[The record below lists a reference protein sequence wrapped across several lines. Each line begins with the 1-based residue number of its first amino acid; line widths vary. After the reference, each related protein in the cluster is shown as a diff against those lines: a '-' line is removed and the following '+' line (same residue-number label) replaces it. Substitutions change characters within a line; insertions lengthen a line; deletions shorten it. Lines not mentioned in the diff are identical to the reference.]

1 VEPASGAKQAS
12 PALPRVVHRRTVALL
27 LAGMIPGLFSAC
39 GGPGT
44 PPENAVSHVCIA
56 TDADG
61 LAAHTFNQLAVDGAN
76 STAARVQV
84 VVSHASS
91 DYLSSLQ
98 RCAAAH
104 PDLVIAISAD
114 MATAVWRAAQLH
126 LNQKFALVDATP
138 VDDNGQPVDLGNV
151 TDLLFKEQEASYL
164 VGALAGL
171 MEKEKVGN
179 ATHNVLGILASNHGP
194 AVDPYIAGYI
204 AGARDADPGVILKI
218 TYSDSQDTAFCKQL
232 GITQISAGADILF
245 EVTGRCASG
254 YIDAAYDASAYAIGS
269 DNDEAFASPAVISSA
284 LKRVDHVVALTI
296 QRLHNG
302 QFRSGQQVFSLQD
315 DATSFSMPSSVVPQ
329 DVINQVL
336 DLRAKIRS
344 GAITPPDT
352 VPPGV

>member
-1 VEPASGAKQAS
+1 V
-12 PALPRVVHRRTVALL
+12 L
-27 LAGMIPGLFSAC
+27 LAGLLAACSQPSASPD
-39 GGPGT
+39 GAKT
-44 PPENAVSHVCIA
+44 HVCIA
-56 TDADG
+56 TNADG
-61 LAAHTFNQLAVDGAN
+61 LAAHTFNQLAIDGARGAGA
-76 STAARVQV
+76 SVQV
-84 VVSHASS
+84 VASHAAS

-104 PDLVIAISAD
+104 PDLAIAISPD

-126 LNQKFALVDATP
+126 QTQRFALVDGTP
-138 VDDNGQPVDLGNV
+138 IDDNGQSVDLGNV
-151 TDLLFKEQEASYL
+151 TDLLFKQQEPGYL

-179 ATHNVLGILASNHGP
+179 ATHNVLGILGANHGQ

-204 AGARDADPGVILKI
+204 AGARSVDPGVIVKI
-218 TYSDSQDTAFCKQL
+218 TYSDSQDPAFCKQL
-232 GITQISAGADILF
+232 GITQISGGADVVF

-269 DNDEAFASPAVISSA
+269 NNDEAFVSPAVISSA

-296 QRLHNG
+296 QRLQAG
-302 QFRSGQQVFSLQD
+302 QFHAGQQVFSLQD
-315 DATSFSMPSSVVPQ
+315 DATGFSMPSSIVPQ

-336 DLRAKIRS
+336 DIRVKIRN

-352 VPPGV
+352 IPPGV

>member
-1 VEPASGAKQAS
+1 V
-12 PALPRVVHRRTVALL
+12 L
-27 LAGMIPGLFSAC
+27 LAGLVAACSQPSAS
-39 GGPGT
+39 PDSAKT
-44 PPENAVSHVCIA
+44 HVCIA
-56 TDADG
+56 TNADG
-61 LAAHTFNQLAVDGAN
+61 LAGHTFNQLAIDGAR
-76 STAARVQV
+76 SAGAQVQV
-84 VVSHASS
+84 VASHAAS

-104 PDLVIAISAD
+104 PELAIAISPD

-126 LNQKFALVDATP
+126 ADQKFALVDATP
-138 VDDNGQPVDLGNV
+138 IDDNGQSVDLGNV
-151 TDLLFKEQEASYL
+151 SDLLFKQQEPGYL

-179 ATHNVLGILASNHGP
+179 ATHNVLGILGANHGP

-204 AGARDADPGVILKI
+204 AGARSVDPSVMVKI
-218 TYSDSQDTAFCKQL
+218 TYSDSQDPAFCKQL
-232 GITQISAGADILF
+232 GITQISGGADVVF

-269 DNDEAFASPAVISSA
+269 NNDEAFVSPAVISSA

-296 QRLHNG
+296 QRLQAG
-302 QFRSGQQVFSLQD
+302 QFHAGQQVFSLQD
-315 DATSFSMPSSVVPQ
+315 DATGFSMPSSIVPQ

-336 DLRAKIRS
+336 DIRVKIRN

-352 VPPGV
+352 IPPGV